1 MARSHG
7 SSDWLLKMIRSDEI
21 DNFLETI
28 PGVKT
33 LPNMRAPSK
42 DDSTERELKTYLK
55 EYGFDSKKTANIAEW
70 WPKSGP
76 KWDYICQAKI
86 NGSDGIILVE
96 AKAHRSES
104 GGKCSAKSIDSRNR
118 IKSALQ
124 ATHAALAPWQTYN
137 EEAWFTKYYQ
147 IANRIAFAN
156 KTHQVFGM
164 PILLVFL
171 GFLHDTTFNQDALND
186 TWKEDM
192 RSYLQALNITCLL
205 DGVISELLPGGPYI
219 SCLSKK
225 C

>member
-147 IANRIAFAN
+147 IANRMSLSQTPWNLIRGMATP
-156 KTHQVFGM
+156 KQPVSHQATPSIDQSPVSVNRARFIFSEG
-164 PILLVFL
+164 I
-171 GFLHDTTFNQDALND
+171 
-186 TWKEDM
+186 
-192 RSYLQALNITCLL
+192 CL
-205 DGVISELLPGGPYI
+205 
-219 SCLSKK
+219 
-225 C
+225 